1 MEYRTLGK
9 TGLKVSRLGFGCL
22 RLPETREGEQNRVD
36 DERAIPLL
44 RRAFDMGVN
53 YYDTG
58 WGYVN
63 GDSQRALGAAFHD
76 VREQVILVNKMPLY
90 AVKKQDDFWRF
101 LEKELEIMNTDYLD
115 MLMFHQ
121 VGERYWELMKKFDFL
136 TLAQQAKD
144 QGLIRHIGFSFHDR
158 PEFMQTVIDSGI
170 FEAVLCQYNLIDR
183 TNEEMISRAREQG
196 LGVVTM
202 GSVGAGNIS
211 AGGDDFLR
219 LFPESRAKT
228 ASELALRFVCGHPD
242 VDCAL
247 SGMENLEMLEEN
259 FASVERSADI
269 TKEETQ
275 AVRAAAERIISVS
288 PLSKL
293 YCTACRYCDVCPKG
307 IRPFM
312 TIRPYLF
319 WKVWGLEKTALADY
333 KQLGSDEWTG
343 ACSTEC
349 VNCGKCATYCP
360 QRIPIPEI
368 LRKANEEFQTLLTG

>member
-22 RLPETREGEQNRVD
+22 RLPETRKDGKACVD

-44 RRAFDMGVN
+44 RRALSLGIN

-63 GDSQRALGAAFHD
+63 GDSQRALGTAFHE
-76 VREQVILVNKMPLY
+76 VRDQVILVNKMPLY
-90 AVKKQDDFWRF
+90 AVKKKDDFWKY
-101 LEKELEIMNTDYLD
+101 LEQELELMQTDYLD
-115 MLMFHQ
+115 ILMFHQ
-121 VGERYWELMKKFDFL
+121 VGERYWNLMQSFDFL
-136 TLAQQAKD
+136 TLAQQAKER
-144 QGLIRHIGFSFHDR
+144 GLIRHIGFSFHDR
-158 PEFMQTVIDSGI
+158 PEFMQTVIDSGV
-170 FEAVLCQYNLIDR
+170 FEVVLCQYNIIDR
-183 TNEEMISRAREQG
+183 TNEEMISKAREQG

-211 AGGDDFLR
+211 AGGDEFLQ
-219 LFPESRAKT
+219 LFPDSPAKT

-259 FASVERSADI
+259 FASVERAANI
-269 TKEETQ
+269 TSEEVQSIRT
-275 AVRAAAERIISVS
+275 AAKQIISAS

-293 YCTACRYCDVCPKG
+293 YCTGCRYCDVCPKG

-319 WKVWGLEKTALADY
+319 WKVWDLKQTALADY
-333 KQLGSDEWTG
+333 KQLGTDEWTG

-349 VNCGKCATYCP
+349 VNCGKCAMYCP
-360 QRIPIPEI
+360 QRIPISDI
-368 LRKANEEFQTLLTG
+368 LRQANEEFQSLL